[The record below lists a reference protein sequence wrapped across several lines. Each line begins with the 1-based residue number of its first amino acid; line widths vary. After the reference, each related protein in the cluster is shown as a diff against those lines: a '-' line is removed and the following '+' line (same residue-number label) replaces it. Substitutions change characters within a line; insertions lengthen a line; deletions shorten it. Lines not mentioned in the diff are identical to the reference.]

1 MLELKDKI
9 LNRMGVAEAMG
20 HRATQSARRLQQA
33 ADKHH
38 DAANAEIA
46 DLAKQIQAKGVGQD
60 EELEQRYC
68 RALVTR
74 SHMIQAGHLAQQ
86 DAGKMPEV
94 GGKLEKGRLA
104 KLEAAGQGAMNFE
117 EQEHPRAEEGS
128 NGQYKPGEFVPKE
141 QRQEAAQAADENGF
155 PGLAEAH
162 QEGGTSEL
170 WKQTK
175 ADYMTA
181 RPLPPEDHDWP
192 QKGNYPFVK
201 TDNGAIYVDKDNAG
215 THIRFAEKLGIP
227 AERIVS
233 GGFLNDGELDDMGPR
248 SDAGRYG
255 DQARAQRRV
264 EHRRAV
270 SQAVARGEK
279 VPEEVLADY
288 PDLAKKEETPEED
301 WKKNGVRAQAF
312 KNWFGDWE
320 NDPKNA
326 SKVVDA
332 ETGEPTETWNTR
344 MEKGKTAARPVFHG
358 TGKGGFRSFELS
370 KTDPSGLVGP
380 GFYFTENEEIARSY
394 TAKERPENGLSR
406 DLTDADMEHIRA
418 WAERNKQIYQVP
430 SILTNM
436 DKKERPEFQ
445 TWLANR
451 DNFHAPL
458 KQLGITVGLK
468 GEEKVYSCYLNIRNP
483 IDADEKM
490 SDDDLKRLFE
500 HWPDDHQWK
509 IDSKAETE
517 RDPHFDGAHE
527 FMLDNRGRSLVEVM
541 RHNDN
546 THSDW
551 KQNNKAAIQKALTGM
566 GYDGLTHIGGT
577 YVGNGDTKHRVWVAW
592 EPGQV
597 KSSQESEGTF
607 DPNSPD
613 IYKAL
618 ASDQDRPFVPPDMP
632 RWRNG
637 RPDGDAYLPLNGV
650 EDRYKFRAM
659 VEEMEK
665 GTWKW
670 SKPLI
675 RCGDQLLTGSH
686 RYAAA
691 KVAGTP
697 LVLMDVDDLFKE
709 GGLDFKETWE
719 AHAQPWDGW
728 LSNMDYA
735 LKCLPQDLLD
745 EYGVDLG

>member
-20 HRATQSARRLQQA
+20 HRATESARRLQQA

-46 DLAKQIQAKGVGQD
+46 DLAKQIQAKGIGQD

-74 SHMIQAGHLAQQ
+74 SHMIQAGHLSQQ

-141 QRQEAAQAADENGF
+141 HRQEAAQAAEENGF

-162 QEGGTSEL
+162 KEGSTSEP

-192 QKGNYPFVK
+192 QKGDFPFVK
-201 TDNGAIYVDKDNAG
+201 TDNGAIYVDKNPAHS

-233 GGFLNDGELDDMGPR
+233 GGFLRDGELDDMGPR

-255 DQARAQRRV
+255 DQMRAQRRT

-270 SQAVARGEK
+270 SQAVAKGEK
-279 VPEEVLADY
+279 VPEEVLSDY
-288 PDLAKKEETPEED
+288 PDLKKKEETPEED
-301 WKKNGVRAQAF
+301 WKKNGVRSKSF
-312 KNWFGDWE
+312 KSWFGDWE
-320 NDPKNA
+320 KDPENA

-332 ETGEPTETWNTR
+332 ETGEPQDTE
-344 MEKGKTAARPVFHG
+344 PVPVYHG
-358 TGKGGFRSFELS
+358 TWTPDKFSAFDPDKLGQSIRHPTCALGFFFAD
-370 KTDPSGLVGP
+370 T
-380 GFYFTENEEIARSY
+380 EEIAKGYAGFHTSSRKPKNLNDI
-394 TAKERPENGLSR
+394 AKELYGKDYRYVQDEADRKKIATIHQSQEEVEEETSQPDSR
-406 DLTDADMEHIRA
+406 VLT
-418 WAERNKQIYQVP
+418 
-430 SILTNM
+430 
-436 DKKERPEFQ
+436 
-445 TWLANR
+445 
-451 DNFHAPL
+451 
-458 KQLGITVGLK
+458 
-468 GEEKVYSCYLNIRNP
+468 CYLNVRNP
-483 IDADEKM
+483 KVM
-490 SDDDLKRLFE
+490 SHEEYHTLFHAHQGPNWGTMQSHEREIATRRAGDNMKVLRNQLKFKG
-500 HWPDDHQWK
+500 H
-509 IDSKAETE
+509 
-517 RDPHFDGAHE
+517 DGIIIE
-527 FMLDNRGRSLVEVM
+527 
-541 RHNDN
+541 
-546 THSDW
+546 DW
-551 KQNNKAAIQKALTGM
+551 
-566 GYDGLTHIGGT
+566 D
-577 YVGNGDTKHRVWVAW
+577 GNGALRETKGQRTYIAF
-592 EPGQV
+592 EPTQI
-597 KSSQESEGTF
+597 KSVDNSGTF
-607 DPNSPD
+607 DPNDPHMQ
-613 IYKAL
+613 KAIR
-618 ASDQDRPFVPPDMP
+618 RPFIPPDMP

-697 LVLMDVDDLFKE
+697 LELMDVDDVFAE
-709 GGLDFKETWE
+709 GGLDFKTTWE
-719 AHAQPWDGW
+719 ANAQVWDGW

-735 LKCLPQDLLD
+735 LKCLPDELLAK
-745 EYGVDLG
+745 YGIDLG